1 MGISDKLK
9 QAASSAAYAVGYGVG
24 KASKAIQDAAQDPR
38 TQNALANAK
47 VAVNKAADATEAFA
61 DRMSPALREFADK
74 ASPVLQNVA
83 DKAAAAVKDAA
94 QKAEPAM
101 RQAAESAGAAASS
114 AAKRAGATAKKAG
127 ASAAGSVKSAVAKAA
142 TENAAGMRAAD
153 ARPHTV
159 VDPKTGQKVVVEA
172 YVKKPD
178 GERDYNAV
186 YPQGAMGDFGPLGN
200 KAVGMLLILAGVP
213 MLVLPGPGVA
223 AIAAGLYFLG
233 KDGKEKGDGAPAGRS
248 GSASAAESSGPGDI
262 LDATGVVVT
271 DAPDGPD
278 AGADAS
284 PATGAGPR

>member
-1 MGISDKLK
+1 MGISDRLK
-9 QAASSAAYAVGYGVG
+9 QAAYAVGYGVG
-24 KASKAIQDAAQDPR
+24 KAGKAIQDAAQDPR
-38 TQNALANAK
+38 TQTALANAK
-47 VAVNKAADATEAFA
+47 VAVNKAADTAEAFA

-83 DKAAAAVKDAA
+83 DKAAAAMKDAA
-94 QKAEPAM
+94 QKAEPAV
-101 RQAAESAGAAASS
+101 RQAAANAGAAASS
-114 AAKRAGATAKKAG
+114 AAKKAGATAKKAG
-127 ASAAGSVKSAVAKAA
+127 ASAAGSVKSAVTKAA

-172 YVKKPD
+172 YVKMPN

-186 YPQGAMGDFGPLGN
+186 YPRGAMGDFGPLGN
-200 KAVGMLLILAGVP
+200 KAVGMLLVLAGVP

-233 KDGKEKGDGAPAGRS
+233 KDGKEKGDGKGADASAGRS
-248 GSASAAESSGPGDI
+248 GTAPAAGSAASDDV

-271 DAPDGPD
+271 DASDGPD
-278 AGADAS
+278 TGAS
-284 PATGAGPR
+284 PAADAGSC